1 MLLEMY
7 ITLSRKFVEC
17 NVPLQ
22 NCPKIGTIRELFA
35 RFPRNVEKRT
45 IAQIKERIS
54 IYYV

>member
-1 MLLEMY
+1 MLLEIY
-7 ITLSRKFVEC
+7 IMLSRKFVEC

-22 NCPKIGTIRELFA
+22 NCPKFGTIRKFFA
-35 RFPRNVEKRT
+35 RFLWNAQKRT